1 MTVIAVQPIVLKDC
15 KLLVEADNYEAH
27 VSKVS
32 LDPTTSSQTWKGLT
46 PSASFTDSSSP
57 TWVCSLEYAQDW
69 ETTDSLSRYLFENQ
83 GETVTAKFQP
93 KKGTGLPE
101 FTVELVI
108 VAGPIGGAIDAFAVG
123 SVSLGVNGQPV
134 LGVAA

>member
-1 MTVIAVQPIVLKDC
+1 MTVIAVQPIVYKDVSLKI
-15 KLLVEADNYEAH
+15 EADNYEAH
-27 VSKVS
+27 VSKVELTPS
-32 LDPTTSSQTWKGLT
+32 VNTQTWKGLT

-57 TWVCSLEYAQDW
+57 AWVAALDYAQDW
-69 ETTDSLSRYLFENQ
+69 ETPNSLSRYLFEHQ
-83 GETVTAKFQP
+83 GETVTAIFQP
-93 KKGTGLPE
+93 KAGSGLPA

-108 VAGPIGGAIDAFAVG
+108 TPGPIGGSIDAFSTG